1 MKKILFC
8 LTLSFCTLTGIN
20 GQTQKDILMEP
31 LPDSFQEDEI
41 FTQTIPEDDY
51 WWQKFEDRA
60 LDSLITIATE
70 RNLSALTAITNIRI
84 AKAGWRMAQ
93 SSLMPSLNLSAG
105 WTREKSSGNLSQTG
119 DEEAWYG
126 YFSSMLDVS
135 WQIDVFGKIF
145 KRAQAQKRGF
155 QATEEE
161 YRAVLVTLCA
171 EVASNYFSLRQSQAE
186 MKVLHENV
194 QSQKEILEITEV
206 RLETGF
212 ASMLDVAQA
221 KSVYYSTLATIP
233 AIQTKIDQY
242 KNSIT
247 TLLALYPG
255 SIDSLLD
262 NATPLPDYVEAV
274 AVGIPAN
281 LLRRRPDIRAAE
293 LSVASKAALL
303 GAAKRDWFPEFY
315 LNGSIGFTSNNLN
328 KLIRGKSMSWEIA
341 PTMTWNLFS
350 GGERVYATQEAKA
363 ELEQSIIAFNS
374 TVLTAIQE
382 VDNAMT
388 VYKNSILT
396 IKTLKE
402 AVRQGEETLS
412 LSLELYK
419 QGLSEFQNVLDA
431 QRSLLA
437 SQDNLVQTQ
446 GYSLTA
452 LVQLYKALGGGW

>member
-328 KLIRGKSMSWEIA
+328 KLMRGKSMSWEIA

>member
-70 RNLSALTAITNIRI
+70 RNLSTLTAITNIRI

-119 DEEAWYG
+119 DQEAWYG

-221 KSVYYSTLATIP
+221 KSVYYSTLAAIP

-374 TVLTAIQE
+374 TILTAIQE